1 MINSMSPHTGN
12 LQGNNNNNNNI
23 YNYSTHMNGQYNFSP
38 GVVPQR
44 SQTSATGN
52 GSPCAAQADLFELAN
67 DPDMCADDQNSFCPD
82 VDQITGL
89 QLTFPVEPNVHVL
102 PDHVLPDHVIPDHYS
117 RISYSHSPTYSTPS
131 VGRRGSPDDQLTALG
146 NFSPS
151 ALLTPLSIDQSP
163 LMDVQFGSQMSPCSI
178 NSTSPTPS
186 AIHEAMMNGGG
197 NGGVNGGRGVLTQT
211 PAPPPTNLSVDQSDN
226 ESVSNLQVRVS
237 VLQQRVII
245 SYLCVL

>member
-1 MINSMSPHTGN
+1 
-12 LQGNNNNNNNI
+12 
-23 YNYSTHMNGQYNFSP
+23 MNGQYNFSP